1 DYTNPVLKYN
11 RDTSS
16 AQEDFLES
24 ITPDASDQCYI
35 YELMVFA
42 PPPTV
47 VAVATVRV
55 TARVRNASRTVEQ
68 ILMPGPILAFTSGLA
83 SGAGASWSGCSLLV
97 HWGEVKIQG
106 TSAWMLGAL
115 NQIPIRTPA
124 IDVDASP
131 YGGANNEDH
140 WIRSFLNG
148 EYQAPSGTE
157 VTYFLIPTGPNE
169 QNVNQYPNPH
179 SNLFSN
185 QAVTI
190 DVWNYAVAKRTAQRY
205 GTYYTT
211 DISGNLY
218 LDGKG
223 SPMTFEE
230 VTKWKSCGI
239 MFVDTIDQL
248 PPQAD
253 GSNLSNISFS
263 GLYHTSGIFYIAA
276 NFSTAGLGEGSTT
289 NVLAPPILQSR
300 GSISQYTNTLT
311 LSGSENTNAM
321 KVGDIL
327 LIGKGPNWD
336 VEEFRITNVVDA
348 QTLAVAATTDRWQ
361 YAPGTA
367 PAYDNHINQNFI
379 ITTTT
384 DESTR
389 TLVTG
394 FKYNFCGALYCA
406 GQIDMAGQPKV
417 FGTVTAERGYAAAGN
432 PEVWYDWNFSKGD
445 LTQYG
450 VPTVV
455 KGAWREI
462 Y

>member
-1 DYTNPVLKYN
+1 
-11 RDTSS
+11 
-16 AQEDFLES
+16 
-24 ITPDASDQCYI
+24 TPDASDQCYI

-47 VAVATVRV
+47 GAVATVRV

-83 SGAGASWSGCSLLV
+83 SGAGAGWNGNSLSV
-97 HWGEVKIQG
+97 HWGEIKIQG
-106 TSAWMLGAL
+106 TTAIISNPIQANPARTVDALIDAGGYLGANDEDRWL
-115 NQIPIRTPA
+115 RVFANGLYSGP
-124 IDVDASP
+124 P
-131 YGGANNEDH
+131 YDE
-140 WIRSFLNG
+140 
-148 EYQAPSGTE
+148 GT
-157 VTYFLIPTGPNE
+157 YADIPTLQDE
-169 QNVNQYPNPH
+169 QNTNPYDFSTAH
-179 SNLFSN
+179 NNLFHN
-185 QAVTI
+185 QSVTI
-190 DVWNYAVAKRTAQRY
+190 DVWNYAIAKRTAQRY

-211 DISGNLY
+211 DNLGRLY

-223 SPMTFEE
+223 SPLQFNAITNGR
-230 VTKWKSCGI
+230 SCGI

-248 PPQAD
+248 PPKAD
-253 GSNLSNISFS
+253 GSNLAPISFS

-276 NFSTAGLGEGSTT
+276 NFSTAGLGLGGTT

-300 GSISQYTNTLT
+300 GSISENTNTLT
-311 LSGSENTNAM
+311 LSGGETTNAM

-327 LIGKGPNWD
+327 LIGKGAGGWD

-348 QTLAVAATTDRWQ
+348 QTLTVVASTSRVQ
-361 YAPGTA
+361 VPPGPPPGPS
-367 PAYDNHINQNFI
+367 PAYADHVNQNFI
-379 ITTTT
+379 ITTTI

-394 FKYNFCGALYCA
+394 LQYNFFGAVYCA
-406 GQIDMAGQPKV
+406 GQVNMSGQPKV
-417 FGTVTAERGYAAAGN
+417 FGTVTAERGYAAGGN